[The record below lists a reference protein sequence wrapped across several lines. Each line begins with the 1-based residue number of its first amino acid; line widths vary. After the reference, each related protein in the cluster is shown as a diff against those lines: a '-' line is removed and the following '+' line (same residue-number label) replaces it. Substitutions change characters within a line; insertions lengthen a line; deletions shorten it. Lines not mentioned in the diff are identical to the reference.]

1 MDAYVMEVR
10 KLENKFSGLEIHHVI
25 RDNNVGVDLLS
36 KLGSTRAQVPAG
48 VFVQELQHPSI
59 KTPAQS
65 TIDSVPHETDR
76 EVRMLGED
84 WREPYIDFI
93 KDQRL
98 PVGVSK
104 KSAAAARIMR
114 RSNGFILV
122 ADKLYKCGA
131 RSGVLMK
138 CVMGEDGY
146 SILNEIHDGSCGNNA
161 ASKTLVGK
169 AYRAGFYWPTV
180 VSDAE
185 DLVRRCP
192 NC

>member
-65 TIDSVPHETDR
+65 TIDS
-76 EVRMLGED
+76 D

-169 AYRAGFYWPTV
+169 AYRAGFYWPTE

-192 NC
+192 NCQFFGK